1 MPSTMNP
8 EEQQQLR
15 ALLRAGRW
23 AAIATARDNEPLAS
37 WVAVVAEDDLAGFV
51 LHLSH
56 LALHT
61 RYLEVNP
68 RVSLSWSAP
77 DSPAQSDPQQLAR
90 VSLQG
95 QVAVIARG
103 AGDYAAARALYLRQL
118 PQAAPQFELG
128 DFELYRFTPET
139 GRYVPGFGRVHRIGP
154 EELRALASE

>member
-8 EEQQQLR
+8 EEQRQLR
-15 ALLRAGRW
+15 ELLRTGRW

-37 WVAVVAEDDLAGFV
+37 WVAVAAEDDLSGFL

-68 RVSLSWSAP
+68 RISLSWSAP
-77 DSPAQSDPQQLAR
+77 DGPGQPDPQQLAR

-95 QVAVIARG
+95 QASAISRDA
-103 AGDYAAARALYLRQL
+103 ADYAAARALYLHRL
-118 PQAAPQFELG
+118 PQAAQQFELG
-128 DFELYRFTPET
+128 DFELYRFVPET

-154 EELRALASE
+154 EELRALVNE

>member
-1 MPSTMNP
+1 MNA
-8 EEQQQLR
+8 EEQRQLR
-15 ALLRAGRW
+15 ELLGAGRW

-37 WVAVVAEDDLAGFV
+37 WVAVAAEDDLSGFL

-77 DSPAQSDPQQLAR
+77 DGLDQPDPQQLAR

-95 QVAVIARG
+95 RVAAIARG
-103 AGDYAAARALYLRQL
+103 SDDYAVARALYLRRL

-128 DFELYRFTPET
+128 DFELYRFVPET

-154 EELRALASE
+154 DDLRALVRA

>member
-1 MPSTMNP
+1 MNP
-8 EEQQQLR
+8 EEQRQLR
-15 ALLRAGRW
+15 ELLRTGRW

-37 WVAVVAEDDLAGFV
+37 WVAVAAEDDLSGFL

-77 DSPAQSDPQQLAR
+77 DGPGQGDPQQLAR

-95 QVAVIARG
+95 RVAAIARDA
-103 AGDYAAARALYLRQL
+103 AGYPAARARYLGLL
-118 PQAAPQFELG
+118 PKAAQQFELG
-128 DFELYRFTPET
+128 DFTLYRFVPGS
-139 GRYVPGFGRVHRIGP
+139 GRYVPGFGRVHRLGSDD
-154 EELRALASE
+154 LRALIGE